1 MRNTDMIETT
11 LCYIEKENK
20 YLMLHRTKKENDM
33 NKDKWLG
40 IGGKLEEGE
49 TPLDCIIREAYEE
62 TGLNLL
68 NPVLRGI
75 INFNSDIYSSE
86 KMYLFT
92 CTEFSGS
99 ITDCDEGL
107 LEWIEKD
114 RISSLPLWEGDKI
127 FFEALN
133 NGEKDFKITLNY
145 IGDALAS
152 YKKEWL

>member
-1 MRNTDMIETT
+1 MRNTKMIETT

-20 YLMLHRTKKENDM
+20 YLMLHRIKKENDM

-40 IGGKLEEGE
+40 IGGKLEKNE
-49 TPLDCIIREAYEE
+49 TPLACILREALEE
-62 TGLNLL
+62 TGLKLL

-75 INFNSDIYSSE
+75 VNFNSDIYPSE

-92 CTEFSGS
+92 CTDFAGNIKE
-99 ITDCDEGL
+99 CDEGV

-114 RISSLPLWEGDKI
+114 KISSLPLWEGDKI
-127 FFEALN
+127 FFEALKN
-133 NGEKDFKITLNY
+133 DEQNFEITLNY

-152 YKKEWL
+152 YEKAWI